1 MFMDLNLKGKK
12 AFITGGASGIGKA
25 IVKALASEGVEV
37 AFTSRK
43 KERTDQ
49 LLSEL
54 RGEGLSHLGIVI
66 DIAEEGAPEKAK
78 LFLEKEFGEV
88 DILINNV
95 GDTLSVTDPCCS
107 LSDWK
112 RVYRLNLEVHV
123 ELVNLFLPY
132 MRSQKWGRIV
142 NITAGA
148 ALENSGPV
156 PYCAMKAAY
165 TAYTRSMARI
175 LAPENIVMTAVLP
188 GVVLTE
194 EGHWQ
199 KVLQERPE
207 HAEKYL
213 SERTSLKRFGLPEEI
228 SPMVV
233 FLCSDAASFCQGSI
247 VPVEGG
253 QARHYFHVHG
263 IGN

>member
-1 MFMDLNLKGKK
+1 MELNLKGKK
-12 AFITGGASGIGKA
+12 ALVTGGSNGIGKA
-25 IVKALASEGVEV
+25 IVKALASEGVTV

-43 KERTDQ
+43 QYRIDS
-49 LLSEL
+49 LLSEMEE
-54 RGEGLSHLGIVI
+54 EGLSHLGVQV
-66 DIAEEGAPEKAK
+66 DISEEAGPSRVKAVLEEK
-78 LFLEKEFGEV
+78 FGEV
-88 DILINNV
+88 DILVNNV
-95 GDTLSVTDPCCS
+95 GDTLSIVDPYCS

-112 RVYRLNLEVHV
+112 RIYRLNLEVHV
-123 ELVNLFLPY
+123 ELVNLFLPH
-132 MRSQKWGRIV
+132 MLKQRWGRIV

-156 PYCAMKAAY
+156 PYCSMKAAY
-165 TAYTRSMARI
+165 TAYTRSMARV
-175 LAPENIVMTAVLP
+175 LAPENVVMTAVLP

-199 KVLQERPE
+199 KVLEDRPN
-207 HAEKYL
+207 HAKKYL